1 MIFALIISKLVLK
14 LLRIF
19 GRGATTLP
27 GRVALYLKYN
37 ILNRL
42 SRGVKI
48 ICVTGTNGKTTTCA
62 LIEQGLKENNKSYFI
77 NKSGANMISGVA
89 TSFIENS
96 SILGKCKKEY
106 AVLECDENSFPLI
119 ARYIDADIIL
129 VTNVFRDQL
138 DRYGEI
144 DNTIEK
150 ITEAI
155 NNSPNSTVIL
165 NADCPMTYSISNR
178 VENQIVT
185 FGINTGYNINAVS
198 DTGYCPICKSPLI
211 YTNRI
216 YAQLGNF
223 RCTKCKYSRIEPN
236 YLINDIISIND
247 TGSKFILENTV
258 TSISLGGI
266 YNVYN
271 YLSAYSV
278 LKELNISNT
287 NSLKNYIG
295 AFGRMERFC
304 YKDKQIL
311 MLLVKNPVGF
321 SNCITYVK
329 SMQGKYNII
338 FALNDNEAD
347 GTDISWIWDVNFKPL
362 DLKYNNIE
370 VIGKRAYDMALR
382 LKYDEI
388 KTNTIIDGEDYNRLI
403 DDIKNQN
410 YDTVIF
416 STYTSMM
423 NMRHY
428 FIEEFGG
435 VEFWE

>member
-1 MIFALIISKLVLK
+1 MIFAIIISKLVLK
-14 LLRIF
+14 ALRLL
-19 GRGATTLP
+19 GKGATTLP
-27 GRVALYLKYN
+27 GRVALYIKYN

-42 SRGVKI
+42 SKGVKI

-62 LIEQGLKENNKSYFI
+62 LIEQGLKANNKSYFI

-106 AVLECDENSFPLI
+106 AILECDENSFPLI
-119 ARYIDADIIL
+119 TRYIDASIIL

-155 NNSPNSTVIL
+155 NNSPNSRVIL
-165 NADCPMTYSISNR
+165 NADCPMTYSISNCID
-178 VENQIVT
+178 NQIIT
-185 FGINTGYNINAVS
+185 FGINTNYKINAIS
-198 DTGYCPICKSPLI
+198 DTSYCPICKSPLH

-216 YAQLGNF
+216 YAQLGNYH
-223 RCTKCKYSRIEPN
+223 CIKCKYSRQNPK
-236 YLINDIISIND
+236 YVINDIISID
-247 TGSKFILENTV
+247 ETGSTFILDKKV

-266 YNVYN
+266 YNIYN

-278 LKELNISNT
+278 LEELNITNT
-287 NSLKNYIG
+287 NSLNSYNG

-304 YKDKQIL
+304 YKDRQIL

-329 SMQGKYNII
+329 ILQGRYNII
-338 FALNDNEAD
+338 FALNDNDAD
-347 GTDISWIWDVNFKPL
+347 GTDVSWIWDVDFKPL
-362 DLKYNNIE
+362 HYKYNNIE

-382 LKYDEI
+382 LKYDDI
-388 KTNTIIDGEDYNRLI
+388 KPNIIIDGEDYNKLI
-403 DDIKNQN
+403 NDIKKQDLN
-410 YDTVIF
+410 TIIF

-423 NMRHY
+423 NMRHF
-428 FIEEFGG
+428 FISEFGG